1 MRRSRNSSLIAET
14 DIVGRN
20 LKKQM
25 MYANKI
31 NAKFT
36 MVIGDSEIENNK
48 AKLRNM
54 STKEEKEISLDEN
67 FFSEFF
73 AAYTENENQS
83 LFNIINEM

>member
-1 MRRSRNSSLIAET
+1 
-14 DIVGRN
+14 
-20 LKKQM
+20 

-36 MVIGDSEIENNK
+36 MVIGDSELENNK

-54 STKEEKEISLDEN
+54 TTKEEKEISLDEN
-67 FFSEFF
+67 FFTEFF
-73 AAYTENENQS
+73 SAYTENENQS